1 MSLALTALVQPV
13 RLGHSVCIEF
23 MVLIVGCV
31 GCAFIMH
38 RDSALTCQQAIT
50 HCKSRRAIVDPAIW
64 PFLMGLLEALESSYC
79 GSGKELDNNST
90 LDLNVEGWKVLADQL
105 VPTCDNQET
114 PDNHTKHF
122 QAGDLQLCANKLS
135 LR

>member
-13 RLGHSVCIEF
+13 PLGGSACIGF
-23 MVLIVGCV
+23 IVLIVGCV

-38 RDSALTCQQAIT
+38 RDSSLTCQQAIT

-64 PFLMGLLEALESSYC
+64 PFLMGLLEALDSSCC
-79 GSGKELDNNST
+79 GSGTESVAQLGNNTT

-105 VPTCDNQET
+105 DPTCDNQVT
-114 PDNHTKHF
+114 LDNHTEHF
-122 QAGDLQLCANKLS
+122 QAAD
-135 LR
+135 RETR